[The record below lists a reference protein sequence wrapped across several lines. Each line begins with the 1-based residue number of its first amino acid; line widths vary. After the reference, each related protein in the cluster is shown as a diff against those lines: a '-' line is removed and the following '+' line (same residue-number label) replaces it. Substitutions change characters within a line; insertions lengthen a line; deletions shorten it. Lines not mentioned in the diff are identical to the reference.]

1 MNEANV
7 ERLAA
12 TLCRLRGAALKV
24 GQMLSFNDAD
34 VLPPAVRTLME
45 RVRNGADWMPAWQLE
60 ESLRRE
66 LGDRWRE
73 HVEAFDEEP
82 VAAASIGQVHRA
94 TLVDGRRVAIK
105 VQYPGVSD
113 SIVSDLWSMRQ
124 LVTYTG
130 VVPPGLYLDRV
141 LEVAREELLEE
152 CDYEREQEKT
162 GGQKERNPGRARR
175 RAAALLEGAWPC
187 SATPHVLT
195 TEWMAGLPIDKAAAE
210 GAIEP
215 AERDRIGERLLWLT
229 LSELFK
235 FRFMQTDPNWSNF
248 LYEPRTRQLSMIDF
262 GACREYDA
270 PFAASYLRLAQREAI
285 LHHSRELGFLTGE
298 EGRTMLDAH
307 TRAAVLV
314 GRPFADGE
322 QPYDFGK
329 QTISKRVTGD
339 VQTMLRERLTP
350 PRKEIYS
357 LHRRLN
363 ACFRACDERVR
374 YS

>member
-1 MNEANV
+1 M
-7 ERLAA
+7 
-12 TLCRLRGAALKV
+12 
-24 GQMLSFNDAD
+24 
-34 VLPPAVRTLME
+34 
-45 RVRNGADWMPAWQLE
+45 
-60 ESLRRE
+60 
-66 LGDRWRE
+66 
-73 HVEAFDEEP
+73 
-82 VAAASIGQVHRA
+82 
-94 TLVDGRRVAIK
+94 
-105 VQYPGVSD
+105 
-113 SIVSDLWSMRQ
+113 
-124 LVTYTG
+124 
-130 VVPPGLYLDRV
+130 VPPGLYLDRV

-152 CDYEREQEKT
+152 CDYERE
-162 GGQKERNPGRARR
+162 
-175 RAAALLEGAWPC
+175 AANTTRFKKLLSPYTELAVPAVVPQL
-187 SATPHVLT
+187 SSKHVLT

-270 PFAASYLRLAQREAI
+270 PFAASYLRLVRACADGEAQREAI

-363 ACFRACDERVR
+363 GCFQLASRVGARIRAREILLEIERDHEAAEQAAELAAEEQATA
-374 YS
+374 